1 MSVEYSTP
9 AFFFWL
15 HKTGIPNPRCVDR
28 YGSINILLAAHS
40 GTQWKNALFIIIYYL
55 IYLFALVIQSE
66 NNVID
71 AAILRKSKKNNF
83 ILKIENLSKF

>member
-1 MSVEYSTP
+1 MGHNE
-9 AFFFWL
+9 
-15 HKTGIPNPRCVDR
+15 
-28 YGSINILLAAHS
+28 
-40 GTQWKNALFIIIYYL
+40 KNALFIIIYYL